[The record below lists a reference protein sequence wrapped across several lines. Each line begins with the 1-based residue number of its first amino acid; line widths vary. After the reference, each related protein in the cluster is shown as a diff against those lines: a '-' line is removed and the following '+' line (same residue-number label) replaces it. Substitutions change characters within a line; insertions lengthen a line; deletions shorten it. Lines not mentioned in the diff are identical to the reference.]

1 MSEGKI
7 EYKIITLQ
15 DIYEKLVELEERV
28 SKLEEQI
35 GKLMSRKE

>member
-28 SKLEEQI
+28 SKLEKSIAELS
-35 GKLMSRKE
+35 GKKK